1 MQLRTLYAVILSV
14 LLMYS
19 TSNAQENT
27 KLKPNIIVVLADDV
41 GVGDISKY
49 RRLHNPKII
58 VETPN
63 IDKLADSGMMFTNAH
78 APAALCATSRYSIMT
93 GNYNY
98 RSPLPW
104 GVWGGYSKGV
114 FTNETLT
121 LGRLMKNASY
131 NTAFIGK
138 WHLGTGFRDKR
149 HPEKIYDP
157 KSDKDKFNINVDI
170 SKIVS
175 DGPSQNGFD
184 YSFTL
189 PSGIQNVPYAAY
201 ENDEWFPL
209 EKHSLIGIVDAAFYK
224 KLGFTLDKK
233 EGYGDSMW
241 QPSKIGPL
249 IASKAVNYIK
259 ENANKEQPFFMY
271 YCSQAVHTP
280 HAAPEEIDGVKIKG
294 TTPSK
299 HLDMVRELDTQI
311 KMMIDEL
318 KRQGVYENTVFIFT
332 SDNGG
337 LHVDGDTWNA
347 RHEPSDIYRG
357 CKNDPYE
364 GGSRV
369 PFIVSWPNQI
379 NGQTQSN
386 QPVLGT
392 DIMAT
397 IAAISNTKIQNG
409 QALDSYNLLPVLK
422 QVKKAKTRS
431 HIMLQGGSHKEVMI
445 IENGW
450 KLIIQIDKK
459 DKSNNTRIPIAL
471 FNLNTN
477 IWEHEA
483 FNYINDSKYRSKVNY
498 LFKLYNK
505 TRDSGQETGVHFW

>member
-1 MQLRTLYAVILSV
+1 MKLENIYLV
-14 LLMYS
+14 LLWVLLINFS
-19 TSNAQENT
+19 VAAQNSS
-27 KLKPNIIVVLADDV
+27 KRKPNVIVVLADDV

-63 IDKLADSGMMFTNAH
+63 IDKLAETGMMFTNAH

-104 GVWGGYSKGV
+104 GVWGGYAKGV
-114 FTNETLT
+114 FTNKTLT
-121 LGRLMKNASY
+121 LGRLMQQANY

-149 HPEKIYDP
+149 DSSKIYDY
-157 KSDKDKFNINVDI
+157 KSEKDKFNINVDI

-184 YSFTL
+184 YNFTL
-189 PSGIQNVPYAAY
+189 PSGIQSVPYTAY
-201 ENDEWFPL
+201 ENDEWYPL
-209 EKHSLIGIVDAAFYK
+209 NKHSLIGIVDAAYYK
-224 KLGFTLDKK
+224 KLGFVLNKK

-241 QPSKIGPL
+241 QPSEIGPL
-249 IASKAVNYIK
+249 IANKAVKYIK
-259 ENANKEQPFFMY
+259 ENANKEKPFFMY
-271 YCSQAVHTP
+271 YCSQAVHSP
-280 HAAPEEIDGVKIKG
+280 HAPPEEIGGVKIKG
-294 TTPSK
+294 TTPSS
-299 HLDMVRELDTQI
+299 HLDMVKELDVQI
-311 KMMIDEL
+311 KMLVDAVKE
-318 KRQGVYENTVFIFT
+318 QGIYENTVFIFT

-337 LHVDGDTWNA
+337 LHVSGDTWDA

-369 PFIVSWPNQI
+369 PFIVSWPNKI
-379 NGQTQSN
+379 KAQTKSN
-386 QPVLGT
+386 KPVLGT

-397 IAAISNTKIQNG
+397 IAAISNTKIEKG
-409 QALDSYNLLPVLK
+409 GALDSYNLMPFLK
-422 QVKKAKTRS
+422 EEKRAKSRS
-431 HIMLQGGSHKEVMI
+431 HVMLQGGSHREVMI
-445 IENGW
+445 VKEGW

-459 DKSNNTRIPIAL
+459 DKTDKTRIPIAL
-471 FNLNTN
+471 FDLNKN
-477 IWEHEA
+477 IWEHEE
-483 FNYINDSKYRSKVNY
+483 FNYINNPKYSKKVKS
-498 LFKLYNK
+498 LLALYSE
-505 TRDSGQETGVHFW
+505 TRDSGVLTGNH